1 MLSLVSAGLLFFSG
15 GISSIVSIGCAIAGI
30 VVSRKGKPRSTRG
43 ETQKHKGLAQAGFI
57 IGIVGLVLAVLATVV
72 WALIIV
78 AAATDDEFR
87 QDLEDEFDNPDSVTS
102 LVRVAASRR
111 APAHRLAILAGS
123 MADPFQKQYLMTAG
137 PTPLPPAVSQAMA
150 EPMLYHR
157 APAFIEV
164 YARVLGRLKEVFQ
177 TENDVLTFAA
187 SGSGAME
194 SAVANLVRPG
204 EPALVASCGK
214 FGERWAEL
222 CEAYGA
228 RTEHWETEWGRKVD
242 PSELD
247 RRLTEREGVEVVFTT
262 FSETSTGVIND
273 IRALTAVCHRHG
285 ALIVVDAV
293 SGLGAVSLPQDSWG
307 VDVVVAGSQKALM
320 APPGLGFASANEA
333 ALQTGVRVTGAP
345 LLLRL
350 GAHAQRPA
358 QGPARQP
365 LHSGGQHRARA
376 RRGARDDRPRR
387 VSKTSSRA
395 IACSVAPRARPRAR
409 STWSCSATTTSTPT
423 WSPRSAC
430 PTPIDGAAVPK
441 LMRDR
446 FGVTIAGGQGRL
458 KGKIAR
464 VAHCGYF
471 GAMDIVV
478 TMAAFELTL
487 CASSGTSSSS
497 AWASRRPSGSSPRR
511 ACRSPS
517 RPEAV
522 AKVLVSESIG
532 DSGLELLRGAG
543 FDVELGTGW
552 DTAELERRIGEFDGL
567 LIRSATRL
575 DLRAAGQGRQ
585 PQGDRPRRGGGGQRR
600 RGGGHQT
607 RCGGGQRAPVQRD
620 HRGRAHA
627 GHAAGPG
634 PQGAPGSRVAH
645 RRELGALSQFS
656 GVELYEKTLGVLGF
670 GRIGQLVAQRA
681 ISFGMRVVAF
691 DVYTA
696 GERFRELGVERAD
709 TAEALYAQADFITIH
724 LPVTADTEN
733 WLNAE
738 AFAQMKDGV
747 RVVNVARGKLM
758 VEEDLV
764 AALDSGKVAG
774 AALDV
779 FREEPVTSN
788 PLFGYPNVVVT
799 PHLGASTAEATDRAG
814 YQAAEQV
821 VAALTGGVVTS
832 AVNVPSIPS
841 EDVEVLGPFLPL
853 ARDLGR
859 IAVTLAEGTS
869 FDGLEIECLGRIA
882 GRDTRLLTVQVLKGA
897 LSGNI
902 EEDVNDVNAPAL
914 AEERGIHISQT
925 SSAQARDFTDLVRV
939 TVVSGGSRTR
949 VTGTAL
955 GQQHRPHL
963 LEAWGSR
970 FNIQLEPNLAV
981 FRYVDQPGM
990 IGRVG
995 SLFGESGINISAAA
1009 VGRRPDADHVGGVA
1023 TMLVTTDSPVPQE
1036 VVDRIVGGGGFT
1048 AGRTI
1053 SL

>member
-1 MLSLVSAGLLFFSG
+1 M
-15 GISSIVSIGCAIAGI
+15 
-30 VVSRKGKPRSTRG
+30 
-43 ETQKHKGLAQAGFI
+43 
-57 IGIVGLVLAVLATVV
+57 
-72 WALIIV
+72 
-78 AAATDDEFR
+78 
-87 QDLEDEFDNPDSVTS
+87 
-102 LVRVAASRR
+102 
-111 APAHRLAILAGS
+111 
-123 MADPFQKQYLMTAG
+123 
-137 PTPLPPAVSQAMA
+137 
-150 EPMLYHR
+150 
-157 APAFIEV
+157 
-164 YARVLGRLKEVFQ
+164 
-177 TENDVLTFAA
+177 
-187 SGSGAME
+187 
-194 SAVANLVRPG
+194 
-204 EPALVASCGK
+204 
-214 FGERWAEL
+214 
-222 CEAYGA
+222 
-228 RTEHWETEWGRKVD
+228 
-242 PSELD
+242 
-247 RRLTEREGVEVVFTT
+247 
-262 FSETSTGVIND
+262 
-273 IRALTAVCHRHG
+273 
-285 ALIVVDAV
+285 
-293 SGLGAVSLPQDSWG
+293 
-307 VDVVVAGSQKALM
+307 
-320 APPGLGFASANEA
+320 
-333 ALQTGVRVTGAP
+333 
-345 LLLRL
+345 
-350 GAHAQRPA
+350 
-358 QGPARQP
+358 
-365 LHSGGQHRARA
+365 
-376 RRGARDDRPRR
+376 
-387 VSKTSSRA
+387 
-395 IACSVAPRARPRAR
+395 
-409 STWSCSATTTSTPT
+409 
-423 WSPRSAC
+423 
-430 PTPIDGAAVPK
+430 
-441 LMRDR
+441 
-446 FGVTIAGGQGRL
+446 
-458 KGKIAR
+458 
-464 VAHCGYF
+464 
-471 GAMDIVV
+471 
-478 TMAAFELTL
+478 
-487 CASSGTSSSS
+487 
-497 AWASRRPSGSSPRR
+497 
-511 ACRSPS
+511 
-517 RPEAV
+517 

-532 DSGLELLRGAG
+532 DSGLELLRDAG

-552 DTAELERRIGEFDGL
+552 DVAELERRIGEFDGL

-575 DLRAAGQGRQ
+575 TAELLAKADNLK
-585 PQGDRPRRGGGGQRR
+585 
-600 RGGGHQT
+600 
-607 RCGGGQRAPVQRD
+607 VV
-620 HRGRAHA
+620 GRAGVGVDNVDVEAATKRGVVVANAPQSNVITAAEHTLAMLLALARKVPQAHGSLTA
-627 GHAAGPG
+627 GKWER
-634 PQGAPGSRVAH
+634 SR
-645 RRELGALSQFS
+645 FS

-788 PLFGYPNVVVT
+788 PLFEYPNVVVT

-914 AEERGIHISQT
+914 AEERGIHTSQT